1 MTKNEFLNQFNVLY
15 NNTTSNQ
22 APNLN
27 EYEISVFLTKGEYE
41 VLKNYFNPKSNK
53 LGEGFDDSP
62 KRHVDFSSLTK
73 EITLTSNFVLP
84 TDLLF
89 PLEETVTEKDSKG
102 KYTGTLIVVP
112 LSYHEYQRLKSKP
125 YGYPLKRQAWRIL
138 NNGQQF
144 QLIVHPGM
152 SVNSYKLRY
161 IKKPNPIILYNAEEY
176 IDNNELLTID
186 GYPKVGTGS
195 YVYPEINIPEE
206 LHQEVLQRAVE
217 LAKIAWLGDLNATL
231 TGGQRSE

>member
-73 EITLTSNFVLP
+73 EITLSSSLRLVAPGSPPGIITA
-84 TDLLF
+84 LLF
-89 PLEETVTEKDSKG
+89 IISKSNNLSA
-102 KYTGTLIVVP
+102 LISTP
-112 LSYHEYQRLKSKP
+112 
-125 YGYPLKRQAWRIL
+125 
-138 NNGQQF
+138 
-144 QLIVHPGM
+144 
-152 SVNSYKLRY
+152 
-161 IKKPNPIILYNAEEY
+161 
-176 IDNNELLTID
+176 
-186 GYPKVGTGS
+186 
-195 YVYPEINIPEE
+195 
-206 LHQEVLQRAVE
+206 
-217 LAKIAWLGDLNATL
+217 
-231 TGGQRSE
+231 